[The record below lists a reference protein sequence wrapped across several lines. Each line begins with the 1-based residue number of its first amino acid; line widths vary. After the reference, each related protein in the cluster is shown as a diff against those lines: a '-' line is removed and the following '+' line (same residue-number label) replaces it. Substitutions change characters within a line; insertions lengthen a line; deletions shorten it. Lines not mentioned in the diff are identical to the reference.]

1 LLPTSYG
8 AMRATVN
15 QIGALKSIWMRVE
28 DYAFVKFTTL
38 DKQKIKNLKVGN
50 RKGL

>member
-1 LLPTSYG
+1 
-8 AMRATVN
+8 MRAAGS

-38 DKQKIKNLKVGN
+38 DKHKIKNFKVGN
-50 RKGL
+50 RRGL